1 MGYQTKFSMATPVE
15 LSDRTRGA
23 MARQVM
29 ADSDPDFLALYQGT
43 TGALQ
48 QIMRT
53 KNDVIIM
60 HGEAILGLE
69 AALVGLMEEG
79 EKCLVLVS
87 GSFGQGF
94 VDWVSWFGGQPVA
107 VEVPYNEAVDPS
119 DVAAALDEHP
129 DIRLM
134 FMVHCETLSGTLNPA
149 KEICTLTRERGVI
162 SVVDAVTSVGSIDIG
177 VDEWGMDVCIVGS
190 QKCFGA
196 PPGLSILSV
205 SDGAWQRMEARERPV
220 RYSYLSMLDW
230 KDRWIESGG
239 FPYTPSISDVYG
251 LSEALDQVLEAGV
264 ENVFARHGAAARVCR
279 AGIRGM
285 GLMLWPARDEI
296 AAASATVARLPEG
309 VDGAKLRRK
318 MRDEL
323 GVTVSGGFKQ
333 MQDQLV
339 GVAHMGRSA
348 NPMSVVV
355 ALAAMEKSLR
365 DLGQP
370 VTLGSGV
377 GAALAAI

>member
-1 MGYQTKFSMATPVE
+1 MGSKAKFLMATPVE
-15 LSDRTRGA
+15 LTDRTRGA

-29 ADSDPDFLALYQGT
+29 SGDDPDFLALYRRT
-43 TGALQ
+43 TDGLK
-48 QIMRT
+48 QILRT
-53 KNDVIIM
+53 QNDVIIM

-94 VDWVSWFGGQPVA
+94 VDWVRFFGGQPVDIA
-107 VEVPYNEAVDPS
+107 VPYNEAIDPA
-119 DVAAALDEHP
+119 DVEAALKQHP

-149 KEICTLTRERGVI
+149 REICTLARQHGVI
-162 SVVDAVTSVGSIDIG
+162 SVVDAVTSVGSIDVR

-190 QKCFGA
+190 QKCFAA
-196 PPGLSILSV
+196 PPGLSLLSV
-205 SDGAWQRMEARERPV
+205 SEAAWNKMERKQKPV

-230 KDRWIESGG
+230 KERWIDGG
-239 FPYTPSISDVYG
+239 RFPYTPSISDVYG
-251 LSEALDQVLEAGV
+251 LSEALDQVLEEGLEQV
-264 ENVFARHGAAARVCR
+264 YARHGSAARVCR
-279 AGIRGM
+279 EGIKGM
-285 GLMLWPARDEI
+285 GLELWPACEEI

-309 VDGAKLRRK
+309 VSGQELRRN
-318 MRDEL
+318 MRDKL
-323 GVTVSGGFKQ
+323 GVTVSPGFKQ
-333 MQDQLV
+333 MQDQLI
-339 GVAHMGRSA
+339 GVAHMGRAA
-348 NPMSVVV
+348 NPMNVVV
-355 ALAAMEKSLR
+355 ALAALAKSLD
-365 DLGQP
+365 DLGHP